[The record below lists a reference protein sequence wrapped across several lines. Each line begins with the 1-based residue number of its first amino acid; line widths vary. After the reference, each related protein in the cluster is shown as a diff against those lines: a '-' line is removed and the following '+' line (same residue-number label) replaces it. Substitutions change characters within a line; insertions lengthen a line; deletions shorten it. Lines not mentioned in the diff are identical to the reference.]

1 MSRQQP
7 PHASGSPIEPRDDRV
22 PELGIDEVAV
32 TMALVILALLVV
44 GLFWLLPA
52 WFGAGVIN
60 VTTR

>member
-7 PHASGSPIEPRDDRV
+7 PPAFGSPIEPRDDRV
-22 PELGIDEVAV
+22 TDLGIDEVAV
-32 TMALVILALLVV
+32 TMALVILAVLIV
-44 GLFWLLPA
+44 GLFWLLPG